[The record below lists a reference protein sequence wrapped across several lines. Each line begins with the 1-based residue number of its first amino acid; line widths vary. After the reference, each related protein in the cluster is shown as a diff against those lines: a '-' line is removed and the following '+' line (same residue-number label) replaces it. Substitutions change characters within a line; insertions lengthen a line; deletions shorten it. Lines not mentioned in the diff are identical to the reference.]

1 MIRHCPSGGPDFAR
15 LGERGNR
22 LRGLRRPRGS
32 GRGRIAG
39 PVAAVVGGL
48 VGSVMGAAAGGIL
61 DEQHGRAAV
70 GDSEAPPE
78 DIDAEEILVE
88 SDPKEEDEDEET
100 HLQLDRRKR

>member
-1 MIRHCPSGGPDFAR
+1 MNQKVTDAQSSGVDPDTIASSGTAPAGVPTSHG
-15 LGERGNR
+15 LGTVGTVSAASGA
-22 LRGLRRPRGS
+22 LAGLAAGA
-32 GRGRIAG
+32 IVG

-78 DIDAEEILVE
+78 DIDAE
-88 SDPKEEDEDEET
+88 
-100 HLQLDRRKR
+100 